1 MKELLYVILFYQPC
15 VEAFLDPDIDWPT
28 RLKTRHDKSPL
39 LAVLTRE
46 LLPIVKYSELV
57 NPPENCAVCLHE
69 FSDTEEIRKL
79 TNCPHVFHRECVDRW
94 MDHEQKTCPLCRT
107 PFISDDVEEAYISSS
122 TRLKTRQEM
131 PTLLDILTREL
142 LPVVKYSELVDPPQT
157 CAVCLHDFS
166 GCEKIRR
173 LPNCQHVYHRNCVD
187 RWMDHEQKTCPLC
200 RTPFIS
206 DDMQA
211 AFNER
216 LWTASGISDFY

>member
-1 MKELLYVILFYQPC
+1 MEFPVSYKIFSFPKFIHNTLHFLRSIKDFVFTILFFHPC
-15 VEAFLDPDIDWPT
+15 AQDIYLST
-28 RLKTRHDKSPL
+28 RFKTRHE
-39 LAVLTRE
+39 V
-46 LLPIVKYSELV
+46 
-57 NPPENCAVCLHE
+57 
-69 FSDTEEIRKL
+69 
-79 TNCPHVFHRECVDRW
+79 
-94 MDHEQKTCPLCRT
+94 
-107 PFISDDVEEAYISSS
+107 
-122 TRLKTRQEM
+122 
-131 PTLLDILTREL
+131 PTLLDVLTREL

-157 CAVCLHDFS
+157 CAVCLNEFS
-166 GCEKIRR
+166 GCEEIRR